1 MNEIVDELRDK
12 NQDRFASIE
21 LPDDDELVLIQEQIL
36 LHLPNDLKDFL
47 LSVSDV
53 AYGTLQP
60 VTATDD
66 CSHTYL
72 PEMTSVAWDKGMP
85 REFIAICAIDK
96 GYYFIAQ
103 EGYVG
108 IWSYDRG
115 VLKDDHWE
123 SIWDWCE
130 RVWLAS

>member
-1 MNEIVDELRDK
+1 MNEVVDELREK

-21 LPDDDELVLIQEQIL
+21 LPDEDELVLIQEQIL

-47 LSVSDV
+47 LTVSDV
-53 AYGTLQP
+53 AYGALQP

-66 CSHTYL
+66 FSHTYL
-72 PEMTSVAWDKGMP
+72 PEMTSVAWDKGLP
-85 REFIAICAIDK
+85 REYIPICEMAN

-108 IWSYDRG
+108 VWSYNKG
-115 VLKDDHWE
+115 VLDSQNWE
-123 SIWDWCE
+123 SIWIWCE
-130 RVWLAS
+130 QVWLAS